1 MCTTYIALEVTV
13 PFLPVQQFFQ
23 QGVFRTTCEKCL
35 EQMKDYAAH
44 LNKLDRADGSL
55 QKRYQEHL
63 DRWNR
68 LNGFADKLHVQLKQ
82 LPERW
87 KDYNQK

>member
-1 MCTTYIALEVTV
+1 
-13 PFLPVQQFFQ
+13 
-23 QGVFRTTCEKCL
+23 
-35 EQMKDYAAH
+35 MKDYATQ

-55 QKRYQEHL
+55 QRRYQEHL

-68 LNGFADKLHVQLKQ
+68 LNGFADKLHLQLKQ

-87 KDYNQK
+87 KDYNQKWGQFTLLCL